1 MRERA
6 RVRGEVVPVPTELLI
21 FAKQLRQGQ
30 TDAERLLWQVLRGR
44 NLKGFKF
51 RRQHPVGGYILD
63 FYCHAAHLAIE
74 LDGGGHNSDEQKLY
88 DEERTKVMNGAG
100 IKVIRFWNH
109 DVLNSLEAVLEDI
122 YSHLPLIDSE

>member
-1 MRERA
+1 M
-6 RVRGEVVPVPTELLI
+6 PIPSELLT

-63 FYCHAAHLAIE
+63 FYCHDVRLAIE
-74 LDGGGHNSDEQKLY
+74 LDGGGHNTADQKLY
-88 DEERTKVMNGAG
+88 DEERTKALNGAG
-100 IKVIRFWNH
+100 IKIIRFWNH
-109 DVLNSLEAVLEDI
+109 DVLTSLESVLEEI
-122 YSHLPLIDSE
+122 YGHLVPKA